1 MTKDELLIKIYN
13 YPLNNKPSMTI
24 TQRCEVQRLMIE
36 ALKYHMDDTD
46 RSNLEHHSNHFID
59 DILLLVSSLEMS
71 VATQIAVIS
80 MATDKIAKKFD
91 VVKG

>member
-13 YPLNNKPSMTI
+13 YPLANKASMTI
-24 TQRCEVQRLMIE
+24 IQRCELQRLITE
-36 ALKYHMDDTD
+36 ALKYQMDDTD
-46 RSNLEHHSNHFID
+46 RANLEHHSNRFID
-59 DILLLVSSLEMS
+59 DILILVSSLEMS
-71 VATQIAVIS
+71 VATQIATIS

>member
-1 MTKDELLIKIYN
+1 MTTDEILIKIYN
-13 YPLNNKPSMTI
+13 YPLANKTSMTI
-24 TQRCEVQRLMIE
+24 TQRCELQRLLTE
-36 ALKYHMDDTD
+36 ALKYQMNDPD
-46 RSNLEHHSNHFID
+46 RANLEHHSNRFID

-71 VATQIAVIS
+71 VATQIATIS